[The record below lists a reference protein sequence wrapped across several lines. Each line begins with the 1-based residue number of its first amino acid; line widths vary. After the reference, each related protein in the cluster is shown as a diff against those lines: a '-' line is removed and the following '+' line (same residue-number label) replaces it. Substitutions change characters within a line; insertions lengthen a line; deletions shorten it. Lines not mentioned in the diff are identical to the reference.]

1 MTPKTAFFDDVLCT
15 CFIDELTKHLLMLF
29 DVINVNEVNK
39 NNAKISPFSGPC
51 QRPQKEPILGHFWR
65 GQKQAILGPFLRVP
79 KMSILSRF

>member
-1 MTPKTAFFDDVLCT
+1 
-15 CFIDELTKHLLMLF
+15 MLF

-65 GQKQAILGPFLRVP
+65 GQKQAILGPFFEGP
-79 KMSILSRF
+79 KNVDFKPILMVLLSSRYHV